1 VVRALVGLAF
11 GSVVVDVSGSS
22 GSGAVTVTP
31 KAGLP
36 PSGTTGVV
44 VPGYWLEITS
54 TVGGFKSAEVCAP
67 VQVENLS
74 SYGLVLSQ
82 LRLFHWV
89 GGVRTDVTTRV
100 DEANQRVCG
109 TVTSFSPFAVGGLK
123 TSRVA
128 GADRYETAVLVSKA
142 SFEPGVGV
150 VYVVTGEKFP
160 DAVAAGSVAGRE
172 MGPVLLTRAGSLP
185 SVTRD
190 ELVRLKPARVVV
202 VGGTSAVAESVVQS
216 VRGAVPGAVIDRV
229 AGVDRYDTAAK
240 LSQRVF
246 STVGRTVYVG
256 SGLGFTEILA
266 AAAAAGRDGVP
277 LLLVPGSSSVLP
289 LSVAVELDRL
299 KPSRVVVL
307 GGVETVS
314 GSLVSQIQKVAVS
327 ASVERV
333 LGIDAYEVAASV
345 ASTFK
350 PGGTVYVATGAV
362 FADGLAGGALATVK
376 GSPIMVV
383 PPTGALP
390 VSVTRTMAAL
400 QPSRIVVLG
409 GSAAIANNVENQ
421 LANHLPQ

>member
-1 VVRALVGLAF
+1 
-11 GSVVVDVSGSS
+11 
-22 GSGAVTVTP
+22 
-31 KAGLP
+31 
-36 PSGTTGVV
+36 
-44 VPGYWLEITS
+44 
-54 TVGGFKSAEVCAP
+54 
-67 VQVENLS
+67 
-74 SYGLVLSQ
+74 
-82 LRLFHWV
+82 
-89 GGVRTDVTTRV
+89 
-100 DEANQRVCG
+100 
-109 TVTSFSPFAVGGLK
+109 
-123 TSRVA
+123 
-128 GADRYETAVLVSKA
+128 
-142 SFEPGVGV
+142 
-150 VYVVTGEKFP
+150 
-160 DAVAAGSVAGRE
+160 